1 MFNAPQ
7 DFALGDFD
15 NTTIAQME
23 DENESEAGPG
33 KEAEKA
39 AGMDNAEDEGK
50 GKGGLE
56 ELVRVPMAAAG
67 AKPRQ
72 KPKKPLIEEL

>member
-1 MFNAPQ
+1 MCNVPQ

-23 DENESEAGPG
+23 DEKEEAGPG
-33 KEAEKA
+33 MDAENA
-39 AGMDNAEDEGK
+39 AAMDNAKDEGK
-50 GKGGLE
+50 GKGGLA
-56 ELVRVPMAAAG
+56 ELVRVPMAGAG